1 MRSFH
6 LLAFDLDG
14 TLVDSAPD
22 ILPALNQ
29 MMTKLGKELVSLT
42 QVQYWLGNGMAM
54 LIKRALTG
62 QLHPVQWDPTEF
74 EQARQFFIDFYQ
86 QSNGS
91 ATRLFDHV
99 PEVLAELS
107 RRYPLALVTNKP
119 RQFTEPL
126 LQQLGIGQFFNAV
139 WCADDVARAKPE
151 PDMLLALARQQ
162 QLLAADILLVGDSE
176 NDIFAAR
183 AAGMPVIA
191 LSYGY
196 NHGQSIAHSKPDL
209 VLECFSLLPDAISSL
224 EQER

>member
-1 MRSFH
+1 MRSFQCI
-6 LLAFDLDG
+6 AFDLDG

-29 MMTKLGKELVSLT
+29 MMFRLGKAEVSLR
-42 QVQYWLGNGMAM
+42 QVQHWLGNGMAM

-62 QLHPVQWDPTEF
+62 ELSPVHYDANEF
-74 EQARQFFIDFYQ
+74 EQAQLLFIDFYR

-91 ATRLFDHV
+91 ATRLFEQV
-99 PEVLAELS
+99 PEVLAQLS
-107 RRYPLALVTNKP
+107 LRYPLAVVTNKP

-126 LQQLGIGQFFNAV
+126 LQHLGISHFFKAI
-139 WCADDVARAKPE
+139 WCADDVAHAKPE

-162 QLLAADILLVGDSE
+162 EFLAGDILLVGDSE

-196 NHGQSIAHSKPDL
+196 NHGQSIAQSMPDL
-209 VLECFSLLPDAISSL
+209 VLESFSLLPEAISSL

>member
-1 MRSFH
+1 MRLFQCI
-6 LLAFDLDG
+6 AFDLDG

-29 MMTKLGKELVSLT
+29 MMAKLGKKQVSLT
-42 QVQYWLGNGMAM
+42 QVQHWLGNGMAM
-54 LIKRALTG
+54 LIKRALTAE
-62 QLHPVQWDPTEF
+62 LYPELEDTEEF
-74 EQARQFFIDFYQ
+74 ELAQQLFIGFYQ

-91 ATRLFDHV
+91 ATRLFEQV
-99 PEVLAELS
+99 PEVLAQLS
-107 RRYPLALVTNKP
+107 QRYPLAVVTNKP

-126 LQQLGIGQFFNAV
+126 LQHLGIGHFFKAV
-139 WCADDVARAKPE
+139 WCADDVAKAKPE
-151 PDMLLALARQQ
+151 PDMLRALAKQQ
-162 QLLAADILLVGDSE
+162 QLLPEDILLVGDSE

-196 NHGQSIAHSKPDL
+196 NHGQSIAHSQPDL
-209 VLECFSLLPDAISSL
+209 VLECFSLLPDAICSL

>member
-1 MRSFH
+1 MRSFQFI
-6 LLAFDLDG
+6 AFDLDG

-29 MMTKLGKELVSLT
+29 MMAKLGKDLVSLT
-42 QVQYWLGNGMAM
+42 QVQHWLGNGMAM
-54 LIKRALTG
+54 LIKRALTTE
-62 QLHPVQWDPTEF
+62 LYPSRYNASEF
-74 EQARQFFIDFYQ
+74 EQAQQLFIGFYQ

-91 ATRLFDHV
+91 ETRLFDQV
-99 PEVLAELS
+99 PEVLAQLS
-107 RRYPLALVTNKP
+107 ASYPLALVTNKP

-126 LQQLGIGQFFNAV
+126 LQHLGIRHFFKAV
-139 WCADDVARAKPE
+139 WCADDVAKAKPE
-151 PDMLLALARQQ
+151 PDMLLALAKQQ
-162 QLLAADILLVGDSE
+162 QLLPEDILLVGDSE

-196 NHGQSIAHSKPDL
+196 NHGQSIAHSQPDL
-209 VLECFSLLPDAISSL
+209 VLESFSSLPDAICSL

>member
-29 MMTKLGKELVSLT
+29 MLVQLGKEQVSLT
-42 QVQYWLGNGMAM
+42 QVQHWLGNGMAM

-62 QLHPVQWDPTEF
+62 LLHPVQWDQAQF
-74 EQARQFFIDFYQ
+74 EQAQQLFIGFYQ

-91 ATRLFDHV
+91 AARLFDQV
-99 PEVLAELS
+99 PEVLAQLS
-107 RRYPLALVTNKP
+107 RLYPLALMTNKP

-126 LQQLGIGQFFNAV
+126 IAHLGIRHFFTAV
-139 WCADDVARAKPE
+139 WCADDVAKAKPE
-151 PDMLLALARQQ
+151 PDMLLALAKQQ
-162 QLLAADILLVGDSE
+162 QLLPADILLVGDSE

-196 NHGQSIAHSKPDL
+196 NHGQSIAHSQPDL
-209 VLECFSLLPDAISSL
+209 VLECFSLLPDAIYSL

>member
-1 MRSFH
+1 MRPFQ

-14 TLVDSAPD
+14 TLADSAPD

-29 MMTKLGKELVSLT
+29 MMVTLGKEQVSLV
-42 QVQYWLGNGMAM
+42 QVQHWLGNGMAM

-62 QLHPVQWDPTEF
+62 QLEPNHSDRAEF
-74 EQARQFFIDFYQ
+74 NQAQQLFIGFYQ
-86 QSNGS
+86 QSNG
-91 ATRLFDHV
+91 AQTRLFDQV
-99 PEVLAELS
+99 SEVLAQLKAL
-107 RRYPLALVTNKP
+107 YPLAVVTNKP

-126 LQQLGIGQFFNAV
+126 LRHLGIEHFFSAV
-139 WCADDVARAKPE
+139 WCADDVDKAKPD
-151 PDMLLALARQQ
+151 PQMLLALAAQQ
-162 QLLAADILLVGDSE
+162 QLAVTDILLIGDSE

-196 NHGQSIAHSKPDL
+196 NHGQSIAQSQPDL
-209 VLECFSLLPDAISSL
+209 VLESFSLLPDAICCL

>member
-1 MRSFH
+1 MRSFQ

-29 MMTKLGKELVSLT
+29 MMIKLGKTQVSLM
-42 QVQYWLGNGMAM
+42 QVQHWLGNGMAM
-54 LIKRALTG
+54 LIKRALTAE
-62 QLHPVQWDPTEF
+62 LYPTQWDAAQF
-74 EQARQFFIDFYQ
+74 EQAQQLFIGFYQ

-91 ATRLFDHV
+91 ATRLFDQV
-99 PEVLAELS
+99 PDVLARLS
-107 RRYPLALVTNKP
+107 QRYPLALVTNKP

-126 LQQLGIGQFFNAV
+126 LEHLGIRHFFIAV
-139 WCADDVARAKPE
+139 WCADDVAKAKPE
-151 PDMLLALARQQ
+151 PDMLHALAKQQ

-196 NHGQSIAHSKPDL
+196 NHGQSIALCQPDL
-209 VLECFSLLPDAISSL
+209 VLESFALLPDAICCL

>member
-1 MRSFH
+1 MRSFR
-6 LLAFDLDG
+6 LVAFDLDG

-29 MMTKLGKELVSLT
+29 MMTKLGKAQVSLT
-42 QVQYWLGNGMAM
+42 QVQHWLGNGMAM

-62 QLHPVQWDPTEF
+62 ELYPCRYDASEF
-74 EQARQFFIDFYQ
+74 EQAQQLFIGFYQ

-91 ATRLFDHV
+91 ATRLFDQV
-99 PEVLAELS
+99 PEVLTQLS
-107 RRYPLALVTNKP
+107 ALYPLALVTNKP

-126 LQQLGIGQFFNAV
+126 LQHLAIGHVFKAV
-139 WCADDVARAKPE
+139 WCADDVAKAKPE
-151 PDMLLALARQQ
+151 PDMLLALAKQQ
-162 QLLAADILLVGDSE
+162 QLLPADILLVGDSE

-196 NHGQSIAHSKPDL
+196 NHGQSIANSQPDL
-209 VLECFSLLPDAISSL
+209 VLECFSQLPDAICSL

>member
-1 MRSFH
+1 MQPFQ

-29 MMTKLGKELVSLT
+29 MMARLGKAQVSLM
-42 QVQYWLGNGMAM
+42 QVQHWLGNGMAM

-62 QLHPVQWDPTEF
+62 ELYPSRYDAREF
-74 EQARQFFIDFYQ
+74 EQAQQLFIGFYR

-91 ATRLFDHV
+91 ATRLFDQV
-99 PEVLAELS
+99 PQVLARLS
-107 RRYPLALVTNKP
+107 QHYPLAVVTNKP

-126 LQQLGIGQFFNAV
+126 LQHLNVAHLFQAI
-139 WCADDVARAKPE
+139 WCADDVTRAKPE

-162 QLLAADILLVGDSE
+162 ELLPADILLVGDSE

-209 VLECFSLLPDAISSL
+209 VLESFSQLPDAISSL

>member
-1 MRSFH
+1 MRLFQCI
-6 LLAFDLDG
+6 AFDLDG

-29 MMTKLGKELVSLT
+29 MMARLGKTQVSLV
-42 QVQYWLGNGMAM
+42 QVQHWLGNGMAM

-62 QLHPVQWDPTEF
+62 EMLPDRFDTSEF
-74 EQARQFFIDFYQ
+74 EQAQQLFIDFYR
-86 QSNGS
+86 QSNGE
-91 ATRLFDHV
+91 ATLLFDQV
-99 PEVLAELS
+99 PQVLARLS
-107 RRYPLALVTNKP
+107 QQYPLAVVTNKP

-126 LQQLGIGQFFNAV
+126 LEHLGIRQFFSSV

-151 PDMLLALARQQ
+151 PDMLLALAREQ
-162 QLLAADILLVGDSE
+162 QLLPADILLVGDSE

-183 AAGMPVIA
+183 AAYMPFIA

-196 NHGQSIAHSKPDL
+196 NHGQSITLCQPDL
-209 VLECFSLLPDAISSL
+209 VLESFALLPEAICCL

>member
-1 MRSFH
+1 MRPFQFI
-6 LLAFDLDG
+6 AFDLDG

-29 MMTKLGKELVSLT
+29 MLAKLGKEQVSLT
-42 QVQYWLGNGMAM
+42 QVQHWLGNGMAM

-62 QLHPVQWDPTEF
+62 ELHPAQWDPVLF
-74 EQARQFFIDFYQ
+74 EQAQQLFIGFYQ

-91 ATRLFDHV
+91 ATRLFDQV
-99 PEVLAELS
+99 PEVLAQLS
-107 RRYPLALVTNKP
+107 QFYPLALVTNKP

-126 LQQLGIGQFFNAV
+126 LQHLGIKHLFKAV
-139 WCADDVARAKPE
+139 WCADDVAKAKPE
-151 PDMLLALARQQ
+151 PDMLLALAKQQ
-162 QLLAADILLVGDSE
+162 QLLPADILLVGDSE

-196 NHGQSIAHSKPDL
+196 NHGQSIAHSQPDL
-209 VLECFSLLPDAISSL
+209 VLECFSLLPDAICSL

>member
-1 MRSFH
+1 MRPFH
-6 LLAFDLDG
+6 LVAFDLDG

-29 MMTKLGKELVSLT
+29 MMASLGKAHVSLL
-42 QVQYWLGNGMAM
+42 QVQQWLGNGMAV
-54 LIKRALTG
+54 LIQRALTG
-62 QLHPVQWDPTEF
+62 ELCPDHYDVSEF
-74 EQARQFFIDFYQ
+74 EQAQQLFVEFYQ
-86 QSNGS
+86 QTNGA
-91 ATRLFDHV
+91 ATRLFDQV
-99 PEVLAELS
+99 PEVLARLS
-107 RRYPLALVTNKP
+107 QRYPLAVVTNKP
-119 RQFTEPL
+119 RQFTAPL
-126 LQQLGIGQFFNAV
+126 LRNMGIARFFSAL
-139 WCADDVARAKPE
+139 WCADDVAKAKPE

-162 QLLAADILLVGDSE
+162 GVSTADILLVGDSE

-196 NHGQSIAHSKPDL
+196 NHGQPIAHSNPDL

>member
-1 MRSFH
+1 MRSFR
-6 LLAFDLDG
+6 LIAFDLDG

-29 MMTKLGKELVSLT
+29 MLAKLGKEQVSLT
-42 QVQYWLGNGMAM
+42 QVQHWLGNGMAM

-62 QLHPVQWDPTEF
+62 LLQPVQWEQAQF
-74 EQARQFFIDFYQ
+74 EQAQQLFIGFYQ

-91 ATRLFDHV
+91 ATRLFDQV
-99 PEVLAELS
+99 PEVLAQLS
-107 RRYPLALVTNKP
+107 QLYPLALVTNKP

-126 LQQLGIGQFFNAV
+126 VQQLGIGHLFKAI
-139 WCADDVARAKPE
+139 WCADDVAKAKPE
-151 PDMLLALARQQ
+151 PDMLLSLAKQQ
-162 QLLAADILLVGDSE
+162 QLFAADILLVGDSE

-196 NHGQSIAHSKPDL
+196 NHGQSIAHNKPDL
-209 VLECFSLLPDAISSL
+209 VLECFSLLPDAICSL

>member
-1 MRSFH
+1 MRPFQ

-14 TLVDSAPD
+14 TLADSAPD

-29 MMTKLGKELVSLT
+29 MMATLGKEQVSLV
-42 QVQYWLGNGMAM
+42 QVQHWLGNGMAM

-62 QLHPVQWDPTEF
+62 QLEPEHCDSTEF
-74 EQARQFFIDFYQ
+74 NQAQQLFIDFYQ

-91 ATRLFDHV
+91 QTRLFDQV
-99 PEVLAELS
+99 PEVLAQLS
-107 RRYPLALVTNKP
+107 LLYPLAVVTNKP

-126 LQQLGIGQFFNAV
+126 LRHLGIQHFFKAI
-139 WCADDVARAKPE
+139 WCADDVDKAKPD
-151 PDMLLALARQQ
+151 PQMLLALAAQQ
-162 QLLAADILLVGDSE
+162 QLPVTDILLVGDSE

-196 NHGQSIAHSKPDL
+196 NHGQSIAQSQPDL
-209 VLECFSLLPDAISSL
+209 VLESFSLLPDAICCL

>member
-1 MRSFH
+1 MKSFR

-29 MMTKLGKELVSLT
+29 MMLKLGKAEVSLK
-42 QVQYWLGNGMAM
+42 QVEHWLGNGMAM

-62 QLHPVQWDPTEF
+62 ELNPGHYDLSEF
-74 EQARQFFIDFYQ
+74 EQAQLLFIDFYR
-86 QSNGS
+86 QSNGA
-91 ATRLFDHV
+91 ATRLFDQV
-99 PEVLAELS
+99 PEVLAQLS
-107 RRYPLALVTNKP
+107 QSYPLAVVTNKP

-126 LQQLGIGQFFNAV
+126 LQQLGIGHFFKAI
-139 WCADDVARAKPE
+139 WCADDVIHAKPE

-162 QLLAADILLVGDSE
+162 EFLPADILLVGDSE

-209 VLECFSLLPDAISSL
+209 VLENFSLLPEAISSL

>member
-1 MRSFH
+1 VRPFQ

-14 TLVDSAPD
+14 TLADSAPD

-29 MMTKLGKELVSLT
+29 MMATLGKEQVSLV
-42 QVQYWLGNGMAM
+42 QVQHWLGNGMAM

-62 QLHPVQWDPTEF
+62 QLDPEHFDSTEF
-74 EQARQFFIDFYQ
+74 NRAQQLFIGFYQ

-91 ATRLFDHV
+91 QTRLFDQV
-99 PEVLAELS
+99 PEVLAQLS
-107 RRYPLALVTNKP
+107 LLYPLAVVTNKP

-126 LQQLGIGQFFNAV
+126 LWHLGIQHLFKAI
-139 WCADDVARAKPE
+139 WCADDVDKAKPD
-151 PDMLLALARQQ
+151 PQMLLALAAQQ
-162 QLLAADILLVGDSE
+162 QLPVTDILLVGDSE

-196 NHGQSIAHSKPDL
+196 NHGQSIAQSQPDL
-209 VLECFSLLPDAISSL
+209 VLESFSLLPDAICCL

>member
-1 MRSFH
+1 VKSFR

-22 ILPALNQ
+22 ILSALNQ
-29 MMTKLGKELVSLT
+29 MMLRLGKAEVCLE
-42 QVQYWLGNGMAM
+42 QVQHWLGNGMAM

-62 QLHPVQWDPTEF
+62 ELYPCHYDPSEFAQAQLL
-74 EQARQFFIDFYQ
+74 FIDFYR

-91 ATRLFDHV
+91 ATHLFDQV
-99 PEVLAELS
+99 PEVLAQLHQN
-107 RRYPLALVTNKP
+107 YPLAVVTNKP

-126 LQQLGIGQFFNAV
+126 LKHLGIAHFFKAI
-139 WCADDVARAKPE
+139 WCADDVTHAKPE
-151 PDMLLALARQQ
+151 PDMLFALAGQQ
-162 QLLAADILLVGDSE
+162 EILPADILLVGDSE

-196 NHGQSIAHSKPDL
+196 NHGQSITHSKPDL
-209 VLECFSLLPDAISSL
+209 VLENFSLLPEAISSL

>member
-29 MMTKLGKELVSLT
+29 MLVQLAKEQVSLT
-42 QVQYWLGNGMAM
+42 QVQHWLGNGMAM

-62 QLHPVQWDPTEF
+62 LLQPVQWDQAQF
-74 EQARQFFIDFYQ
+74 EQAQQLFIGFYQ

-91 ATRLFDHV
+91 ATRLFDQV

-107 RRYPLALVTNKP
+107 RLYPLALVTNKP

-126 LQQLGIGQFFNAV
+126 LQHLGIRHFFAAV
-139 WCADDVARAKPE
+139 WCADDVAKAKPE
-151 PDMLLALARQQ
+151 PDMLLALAKQQ
-162 QLLAADILLVGDSE
+162 QLLPADILLVGDSE

-196 NHGQSIAHSKPDL
+196 NHGQSIAHSQPDL
-209 VLECFSLLPDAISSL
+209 VLEYFSLLPDAICSL

>member
-1 MRSFH
+1 MQPFQ

-29 MMTKLGKELVSLT
+29 MMARLGKAQVSLM
-42 QVQYWLGNGMAM
+42 QVQHWLGNGMAM

-62 QLHPVQWDPTEF
+62 ELYPSRYDAREF
-74 EQARQFFIDFYQ
+74 EQAQQLFIGFYR

-91 ATRLFDHV
+91 ATRLFDQV
-99 PEVLAELS
+99 PEVLAQLS
-107 RRYPLALVTNKP
+107 QSYPLALVTNKP

-126 LQQLGIGQFFNAV
+126 LQHLNITHLFQAV

-162 QLLAADILLVGDSE
+162 ELLPADILLVGDSE

-196 NHGQSIAHSKPDL
+196 NHGQSIAYSKPDL
-209 VLECFSLLPDAISSL
+209 VLENFSQLPGAISSL

>member
-1 MRSFH
+1 MQPFQ

-22 ILPALNQ
+22 ILAALNQ
-29 MMTKLGKELVSLT
+29 MMARLGKAQVSLM
-42 QVQYWLGNGMAM
+42 QVQHWLGNGMAM

-62 QLHPVQWDPTEF
+62 RLEPGSCDAAEF
-74 EQARQFFIDFYQ
+74 ETAQQLFIDFYQ

-91 ATRLFDHV
+91 ATRLFDQV
-99 PEVLAELS
+99 PEVLAQLS
-107 RRYPLALVTNKP
+107 ERYPLALVTNKP

-126 LQQLGIGQFFNAV
+126 LEHLRIGRFFKAI
-139 WCADDVARAKPE
+139 WCADDVAKAKPD
-151 PDMLLALARQQ
+151 PQMLLALAEQQ
-162 QLLAADILLVGDSE
+162 QLQVTDILLVGDSE

-196 NHGQSIAHSKPDL
+196 NHGQSIAHSQPDL
-209 VLECFSLLPDAISSL
+209 VLESFSSLPDAICSL

>member
-1 MRSFH
+1 VQAFQ
-6 LLAFDLDG
+6 LIAFDLDG

-29 MMTKLGKELVSLT
+29 MLAELGKEQVSLV
-42 QVQYWLGNGMAM
+42 QVQHWLGNGMAM
-54 LIKRALTG
+54 LIKRALTS
-62 QLHPVQWDPTEF
+62 QLEPDHCDRVEF
-74 EQARQFFIDFYQ
+74 NQAQQLFIGFYQ

-91 ATRLFDHV
+91 ATRLFDQV
-99 PEVLAELS
+99 PEVLEHLS
-107 RRYPLALVTNKP
+107 TLYPLALVTNKP

-126 LQQLGIGQFFNAV
+126 LQHLDIRRFFKAV
-139 WCADDVARAKPE
+139 WCADDVDKAKPD
-151 PDMLLALARQQ
+151 PQMLLALAEQQ
-162 QLLAADILLVGDSE
+162 QLQAADILLVGDSE

-196 NHGQSIAHSKPDL
+196 NHGQSIAQSQPDL
-209 VLECFSLLPDAISSL
+209 VLESFSLLPDAICCL